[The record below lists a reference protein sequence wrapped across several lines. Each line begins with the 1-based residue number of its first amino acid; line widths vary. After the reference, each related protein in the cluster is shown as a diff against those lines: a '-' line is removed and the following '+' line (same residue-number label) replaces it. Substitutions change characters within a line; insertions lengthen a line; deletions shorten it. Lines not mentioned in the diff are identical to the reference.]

1 MNYWL
6 TAVTR
11 REYGRSRH
19 HAYRDTNTS
28 VYGVLVGSATASLLS
43 KVTAVSQ
50 QLKHSGL
57 GRVFRHIKEYLW
69 LTESTVILRR
79 KATRDLILLNT
90 GHSML
95 AEQLLAGDRRA
106 LAKGI
111 TLVES
116 TRADHGEQAVQL
128 LAELM
133 PHTGKSIR
141 IGVSGAPGVGK
152 STFIESLGNYLTGQG
167 HQVAVLAVDPT
178 SAVSGGSILGDKTR
192 MEALSV
198 NPKAFVRPSPAGTT
212 LGGVTRR
219 TRESLLLC
227 EAAGYDVIIVETVG
241 VGQSETAVSDMTDM
255 FLLLLSP
262 GGGDDLQGIKRGIM
276 ELADLVLVNKADGD
290 QANLVNQTLSDYRGA
305 LQFMQ
310 ARTPGWTPKVNSCSA
325 LEGQGIAQAWAVVED
340 FRAVLTES
348 GELEGLRARQAKA
361 WMWAETAA
369 ELLADLR
376 NHPAVSSL
384 VPELEAAVLA
394 GELPAIVAAQR
405 LIETYKTGQ

>member
-1 MNYWL
+1 MIQPL
-6 TAVTR
+6 A
-11 REYGRSRH
+11 
-19 HAYRDTNTS
+19 
-28 VYGVLVGSATASLLS
+28 
-43 KVTAVSQ
+43 Q
-50 QLKHSGL
+50 Q
-57 GRVFRHIKEYLW
+57 IIE
-69 LTESTVILRR
+69 
-79 KATRDLILLNT
+79 
-90 GHSML
+90 
-95 AEQLLAGDRRA
+95 GDRRA
-106 LAKGI
+106 LAKAI

-290 QANLVNQTLSDYRGA
+290 LTSIANQTVSDYRGA

-310 ARTPGWTPKVNSCSA
+310 ARTPAWTPKVNSCSA

>member
-1 MNYWL
+1 MIQPL
-6 TAVTR
+6 A
-11 REYGRSRH
+11 
-19 HAYRDTNTS
+19 
-28 VYGVLVGSATASLLS
+28 
-43 KVTAVSQ
+43 Q
-50 QLKHSGL
+50 Q
-57 GRVFRHIKEYLW
+57 IIE
-69 LTESTVILRR
+69 
-79 KATRDLILLNT
+79 
-90 GHSML
+90 
-95 AEQLLAGDRRA
+95 GDRRA
-106 LAKGI
+106 LAKAI

-152 STFIESLGNYLTGQG
+152 STFIEALGNFLTVQG

-290 QANLVNQTLSDYRGA
+290 QASIANQTVSDYRGA

-310 ARTPGWTPKVNSCSA
+310 ARTPSWTPKVDSCSA
-325 LEGQGIAQAWAVVED
+325 LDNQGVDQAWTIIQA
-340 FRAVLTES
+340 FREALTQS
-348 GELEGLRARQAKA
+348 GELETLRAQQAKA
-361 WMWAETAA
+361 WMWAETAEA
-369 ELLADLR
+369 LIADLR
-376 NHPAVSSL
+376 NHPQVKAL
-384 VPELEAAVLA
+384 VPELESAVLA
-394 GELPAIVAAQR
+394 GDMPAIVAAQR
-405 LIETYKTGQ
+405 LIAHYKTD

>member
-1 MNYWL
+1 
-6 TAVTR
+6 
-11 REYGRSRH
+11 
-19 HAYRDTNTS
+19 
-28 VYGVLVGSATASLLS
+28 
-43 KVTAVSQ
+43 
-50 QLKHSGL
+50 
-57 GRVFRHIKEYLW
+57 
-69 LTESTVILRR
+69 
-79 KATRDLILLNT
+79 
-90 GHSML
+90 ML
-95 AEQLLAGDRRA
+95 AQQILAGDRRA

-178 SAVSGGSILGDKTR
+178 SALSGGSILGDKTR
-192 MEALSV
+192 METLSV

-227 EAAGYDVIIVETVG
+227 EAAGYDVIIIETVG
-241 VGQSETAVSDMTDM
+241 VGQSETAVSNMTDM

-290 QANLVNQTLSDYRGA
+290 QTSIANQTVSDYRGA

-310 ARTPGWTPKVNSCSA
+310 SRTLSWTPQVSTFSA
-325 LEGQGIAQAWAVVED
+325 LNHQGVEQAWETIAQFKTA
-340 FRAVLTES
+340 LTDG
-348 GELEGLRARQAKA
+348 GELDILRAKQAKA
-361 WMWAETAA
+361 WMWAETAEA
-369 ELLADLR
+369 LLADLK
-376 NHPAVSSL
+376 NHPQVKAL
-384 VPELEAAVLA
+384 VPELEQAVLA
-394 GELPAIVAAQR
+394 GEVPAIVAAQK
-405 LIETYKTGQ
+405 LIRYYKTQ

>member
-1 MNYWL
+1 
-6 TAVTR
+6 
-11 REYGRSRH
+11 
-19 HAYRDTNTS
+19 
-28 VYGVLVGSATASLLS
+28 
-43 KVTAVSQ
+43 
-50 QLKHSGL
+50 
-57 GRVFRHIKEYLW
+57 
-69 LTESTVILRR
+69 
-79 KATRDLILLNT
+79 
-90 GHSML
+90 ML
-95 AEQLLAGDRRA
+95 AQQILAGDRRA
-106 LAKGI
+106 LAKAI

-227 EAAGYDVIIVETVG
+227 EAAGYDVIIIETVG

-290 QANLVNQTLSDYRGA
+290 QISIAKQTVSDYRGA

-310 ARTPGWTPKVNSCSA
+310 ARTPSWTPRVDSCSA
-325 LEGQGIAQAWAVVED
+325 LDNQGVDKAWTIIQE
-340 FRAVLTES
+340 FREALTQS
-348 GELEGLRARQAKA
+348 GELETLRAQQAKA
-361 WMWAETAA
+361 WMWAETAEA
-369 ELLADLR
+369 LIADLS
-376 NHPAVSSL
+376 NHPQVKAL
-384 VPELEAAVLA
+384 VPELESAVLT
-394 GELPAIVAAQR
+394 GDMPAIVAAQR
-405 LIETYKTGQ
+405 LIAHYKTD

>member
-1 MNYWL
+1 MIQPL
-6 TAVTR
+6 A
-11 REYGRSRH
+11 
-19 HAYRDTNTS
+19 
-28 VYGVLVGSATASLLS
+28 
-43 KVTAVSQ
+43 Q
-50 QLKHSGL
+50 Q
-57 GRVFRHIKEYLW
+57 I
-69 LTESTVILRR
+69 
-79 KATRDLILLNT
+79 
-90 GHSML
+90 
-95 AEQLLAGDRRA
+95 LAGDRRA
-106 LAKGI
+106 LAKAI